1 MIDKTER
8 CRNKSG
14 MTEKKKTGI
23 EMMSKNGFIYIITN
37 KSDTVFYIG
46 VTSNLEKRIYEHKN
60 KLIKGFTTKYNV
72 SKLVY
77 FEVSNDI
84 TAAIQREKQLKNWHR
99 DWKVNLIKENN
110 PDFKD
115 LYPEIT
121 GNAQ

>member
-1 MIDKTER
+1 
-8 CRNKSG
+8 